1 MLYISLLSRQLGFT
15 LTYTGSKLE
24 RTEHGL
30 EKEIRRESCAPPRKN
45 TITRLR
51 NDGELILHSK
61 DVLMLI
67 VVLNLVDCCLVLGE
81 LILDI
86 HYITEVLITHRCHR
100 TPQPA
105 TSYIIYRRRCMIPGT
120 PMVVPTVQRVTRC
133 GRTWRTAF
141 TMPVSRSSESCFLR
155 AS

>member
-86 HYITEVLITHRCHR
+86 HYITEHPKKYLHGKRILVQTIAGLTVAVRDHEHIRLKML
-100 TPQPA
+100 
-105 TSYIIYRRRCMIPGT
+105 YKEEKMISAQLERLEET
-120 PMVVPTVQRVTRC
+120 KN
-133 GRTWRTAF
+133 
-141 TMPVSRSSESCFLR
+141 
-155 AS
+155 